1 MGGLSGLLVFSLGI
15 LIQIRYCHSSS
26 ITTCLPQNYA
36 ALFIFGD
43 SLFDNGNN
51 NYINTTTSY
60 QANYAPYGQTFFKY
74 PSGRFSDGRM
84 ISDVVENYR
93 QKMLPLFTTL
103 FHIVDEITLNLLS
116 CPYFHHTC
124 IRVVLNR
131 SMESILLQEVQ
142 AIDLKTQL
150 SYLKNLKNLFSE
162 RVGKEIAEEIMSKS
176 VYLFSIGS
184 NDYASL
190 LNTNSSSVLLPGDHQ
205 GFVDTV
211 IGNLTEVITE
221 IYKLGGKKFGFVNM
235 GPLGC
240 SPAIR
245 VLVNNGSTCFEEF
258 SAIARLHNNALS
270 EKLHQLEKQLKGF
283 RYSINDFY
291 GAFSEVLNNPTKY
304 GFTEASVAC
313 CGGGAYRG
321 DGSCGGNK
329 GIKEYELCENV
340 NEHLF
345 FDSNHLTDRASQHFA
360 ELIWNGNHTVTAP
373 YNLKQLF
380 EF

>member
-1 MGGLSGLLVFSLGI
+1 
-15 LIQIRYCHSSS
+15 
-26 ITTCLPQNYA
+26 
-36 ALFIFGD
+36 
-43 SLFDNGNN
+43 
-51 NYINTTTSY
+51 
-60 QANYAPYGQTFFKY
+60 
-74 PSGRFSDGRM
+74 
-84 ISDVVENYR
+84 
-93 QKMLPLFTTL
+93 
-103 FHIVDEITLNLLS
+103 
-116 CPYFHHTC
+116 
-124 IRVVLNR
+124 
-131 SMESILLQEVQ
+131 
-142 AIDLKTQL
+142 
-150 SYLKNLKNLFSE
+150 
-162 RVGKEIAEEIMSKS
+162 MSKS

-329 GIKEYELCENV
+329 GLKEYELCENV